1 MKYSFTRISQNSK
14 TGPIPVTMSHKGTC
28 PNACPLKKNGCYA
41 ESGHT
46 NIHWSNITTGKRG
59 IEWAELLEEIRTIR
73 KGQLWRHNVAGDLP
87 SDDAENIDA
96 HAMQELTQAS
106 KHAQGFTYT
115 HYDPTIGNNAQIIA
129 QANAQGFTVN
139 LSANSPEHADALASL
154 NIGPVVTLLEE
165 HTATLTHTPAGRAI
179 VICPAVTKPDQIQCA
194 NCGLCAKADRR
205 SIVGFPVHGVS
216 KKKAARVI
224 MMATTSTKVTA

>member
-41 ESGHT
+41 EAGRT

-59 IEWAELLEEIRTIR
+59 IDWSELIEQIRTIR
-73 KGQLWRHNVAGDLP
+73 KGQLYRFNVSGDLP

-96 HAMQELTQAS
+96 VKMLELIDAS
-106 KHAQGFTYT
+106 KHAKGFTYT
-115 HYDPTIGNNAQIIA
+115 HYNPTTGNNAQIIA

-139 LSANSPEHADALASL
+139 LSANSPEHADALAAL
-154 NIGPVVTLLEE
+154 NIGPVVTLLDE
-165 HTATLTHTPAGRAI
+165 HTAILTHTPAGRPI
-179 VICPAVTKPDQIQCA
+179 VVCPAVTKPGVIQCA
-194 NCGLCAKADRR
+194 NCGLCAKVDRR
-205 SIVGFPVHGVS
+205 SIIGFPVHGVS

-224 MMATTSTKVTA
+224 MLATSKTA